1 MVPNQYGAFFAFS
14 PPTMS
19 APPNPTDL
27 HQAHP
32 VGLVETSQ
40 KTANR
45 ETHPRYQVSPARCAV
60 MRRKSVTDM
69 KVSRGSAVQ
78 TDAAYFGLRLKVLVS
93 VSTVLVNHENSI
105 HVVS

>member
-1 MVPNQYGAFFAFS
+1 
-14 PPTMS
+14 
-19 APPNPTDL
+19 
-27 HQAHP
+27 
-32 VGLVETSQ
+32 
-40 KTANR
+40 
-45 ETHPRYQVSPARCAV
+45 

-105 HVVS
+105 DVVSRARMALVVTQ